1 VAVLPAVALA
11 SCQPGSG
18 EVVHLSGPPARILI
32 VKGSILAAIA
42 ASDRQ
47 FAREFAP
54 RTTYAAGAATAPQN
68 LPRVRGTVEP
78 TAVFKSYSA
87 FAREVAT
94 GRLPRTVHAVLYD
107 PEKWPGTPLAEQRDP
122 RAYMVQFSQLARA
135 HGLAPILAPARDLVL
150 VPGAACAKRTGENLT
165 RAYLRCRLAA
175 GDAGAEVFV
184 VQSQIDELGVP
195 AFRHLLALAA
205 QQARAGNPHVAVL
218 AQLATAPNG
227 QVATAGQLVA
237 AARSVAGLVQGF
249 SLNARA
255 SDLQAA
261 ASVLDSLKPS

>member
-1 VAVLPAVALA
+1 MAVLPAVALA
-11 SCQPGSG
+11 GCQPGPG
-18 EVVHLSGPPARILI
+18 PVIRLSGPPARILI

-42 ASDRQ
+42 ASDSQ
-47 FAREFAP
+47 FTREFG
-54 RTTYAAGAATAPQN
+54 RHTTYAAGPATAPQN
-68 LPRVRGTVEP
+68 LRGTVEP

-122 RAYMVQFSQLARA
+122 RTYMVRFSQLARA

-175 GDAGAEVFV
+175 GDAGAAVFV

-195 AFRHLLALAA
+195 AFRHLLAVAA
-205 QQARAGNPHVAVL
+205 QQARAGNPHVAVV

-227 QVATAGQLVA
+227 QVATAGQMVA

-261 ASVLDSLKPS
+261 ASVLDSLKSA